1 MYRHIKQSV
10 FLLPLFC
17 LVLLV
22 FASCDM
28 SSMTQPDAQQQGQQ
42 YNNVAADRGNN
53 IAPPYQVV
61 NFTARKNINERYK
74 MQDNAALFGYFYG
87 FVQGVPQ
94 PVIEY
99 VVKGPILPVDD
110 AVTPP
115 NTVAHCSYEGSG
127 SCGVV
132 VSAPQPDGTYN
143 TNGTQMFGWTADGT
157 YFEWQGPYAYST
169 HPLAFRPLVTKGC
182 VAGAEGC

>member
-1 MYRHIKQSV
+1 MKKLI
-10 FLLPLFC
+10 FIPLLC
-17 LVLLV
+17 MLLV
-22 FASCDM
+22 IFAGCDM
-28 SSMTQPDAQQQGQQ
+28 SSTTTDPQQQGQQ
-42 YNNVAADRGNN
+42 FNNQAVAKGDNV
-53 IAPPYQVV
+53 APPYQVT
-61 NFTARKNINERYK
+61 NFTARKNINSRYK
-74 MQDNAALFGYFYG
+74 LQDDAALFGYFYG

-99 VVKGPILPVDD
+99 IVKGPILPVDD

-115 NTVAHCSYEGSG
+115 NAVANCTGGGTGACS
-127 SCGVV
+127 VV
-132 VSAPQPDGTYN
+132 VASAQPDGTYN

-182 VAGAEGC
+182 VTGAEGC